1 MSSVELAHGS
11 STSTMPA
18 QPFRA
23 SRFPDVHHFWG
34 MPRNSLEETKRNLKE
49 ITWGLG
55 FPCGSAGKESA
66 CSVRDLGSTPGLGR
80 YPGKGKGYPLQYSGL
95 ENSMNCIVR
104 GVAKSQTRLSHFHF
118 HLCEVWSF
126 LCSFNLFFHRP
137 PNQNFCFSDHIM
149 Y

>member
-1 MSSVELAHGS
+1 MSSVELAHGF

-23 SRFPDVHHFWG
+23 SRFPDVHHLWG

-49 ITWGLG
+49 IMWGLR

-66 CSVRDLGSTPGLGR
+66 CSVRPEFNPWVGKIPWKRERLSTPVFWPGEFHGL
-80 YPGKGKGYPLQYSGL
+80 YSPWSRK
-95 ENSMNCIVR
+95 ESD
-104 GVAKSQTRLSHFHF
+104 TTEHFHF
-118 HLCEVWSF
+118 HLCEVWLF

-137 PNQNFCFSDHIM
+137 PNQNFCFSDRIM